1 MYQHE
6 QTRANKDASSTRNR
20 IFLRNKD
27 QIAQKKS
34 AVSFRTMV
42 LILLELVQRCLNTY
56 KDTGS
61 HFWYVEKKVIFF
73 WGLRFLEVRRSE
85 VRRSHVAGGT
95 YGNIY
100 NPKNIFT
107 ISESVIVA
115 LNDMSYKFTYQLKIY
130 ISV

>member
-42 LILLELVQRCLNTY
+42 LILLELVKRCLSTY

-61 HFWYVEKKVIFF
+61 HFWFVEKKDTFF
-73 WGLRFLEVRRSE
+73 SRYQVKAFSGFTPIRSTTQHFHDE
-85 VRRSHVAGGT
+85 KKKKCIINRLD
-95 YGNIY
+95 
-100 NPKNIFT
+100 PC
-107 ISESVIVA
+107 E
-115 LNDMSYKFTYQLKIY
+115 LNRYS
-130 ISV
+130 